1 MDLKEKEIDKES
13 LLGLA
18 GAGELSQ
25 QAHSPMGTPY
35 ATVLAEVL
43 GGNLH
48 GV

>member
-1 MDLKEKEIDKES
+1 MDLKEKEVDKES

-25 QAHSPMGTPY
+25 QAHSSMGTPC

-43 GGNLH
+43 GVNLR
-48 GV
+48 GG